1 MTNKVLII
9 DYGVGNIRS
18 VYQSITHLGFDCKVS
33 NSKNEIINADKI
45 IFPGVGA
52 FGSAM
57 RKLNKLDMIEPIIKF
72 KNKGNFILGI
82 CLGMQLM
89 MSKSFEF
96 GEHTGLNLIDGEV
109 VNLKSIFKKKCDIP
123 HIGWCTLENIAESKN
138 KIFKNINYLEKYY
151 FIHSYYSKVFD
162 QDIEVFNSIYS
173 DSKFTSMFISNN
185 VIGTQFH
192 PEKSGKSGLKLLYNF
207 LIL

>member
-57 RKLNKLDMIEPIIKF
+57 RKLNKLDLIEPIIKF
-72 KNKGNFILGI
+72 KDKGNYILGI

-109 VNLKSIFKKKCDIP
+109 VNLKSIFKK
-123 HIGWCTLENIAESKN
+123 
-138 KIFKNINYLEKYY
+138 
-151 FIHSYYSKVFD
+151 
-162 QDIEVFNSIYS
+162 
-173 DSKFTSMFISNN
+173 M
-185 VIGTQFH
+185 
-192 PEKSGKSGLKLLYNF
+192 
-207 LIL
+207 